1 MLPYCHQLDCQQL
14 RVTLWGSHFGTTPY
28 PPVEGTLEGL
38 GGSYELGGFEG
49 TGNGWGQRRGTVRL
63 QDTIP
68 GNCEGRLFETKGSRG
83 LGLGTVCISGE

>member
-1 MLPYCHQLDCQQL
+1 MD
-14 RVTLWGSHFGTTPY
+14 G
-28 PPVEGTLEGL
+28 
-38 GGSYELGGFEG
+38 
-49 TGNGWGQRRGTVRL
+49 GQRRGTVRL